1 MICWKS
7 VSPHYDA
14 VVTRLN
20 SLRALLERM
29 ESFVFGEVCEAGC
42 GVVTS
47 LSCCSMF
54 IATVFN
60 ADRLF
65 SRARMSLVKVVNRC

>member
-1 MICWKS
+1 MCWKS
-7 VSPHYDA
+7 VSPHYDV

-29 ESFVFGEVCEAGC
+29 ESFVLSEVCEAGC
-42 GVVTS
+42 GVVMS

-54 IATVFN
+54 IATVFD
-60 ADRLF
+60 AERLF
-65 SRARMSLVKVVNRC
+65 LRARMSLGKVVNRC

>member
-1 MICWKS
+1 MCWKS
-7 VSPHYDA
+7 VSPHYDV

-29 ESFVFGEVCEAGC
+29 ESFVLSEDCEAGC

-65 SRARMSLVKVVNRC
+65 LRARMSLVKVVNRC